1 MKDEEMK
8 DEEYKKEDLE
18 ENLETGEVE
27 EEIEEEN
34 IKDANINEEYDFKEE
49 DSKDRDVTKSSK
61 NETIANINFKWKT
74 LVVVVLIISLTSGLL
89 GSYIGIR
96 MFASNY
102 YPNSNNQQQIT
113 INPNDSYT
121 TVSAVVQKSM
131 SSVVGITTVE
141 VKDHLFAQQLVNGI
155 GSGIIVDSN
164 GYILTNSHVISDG
177 NAREINVLFENGEKA
192 EAEVVWA
199 DSYMDLAIIKVNKK
213 NLPVAVLGDSDSLVV
228 GELAI
233 AIGNPLGLEFQRTVT
248 SGIISGLNRSVQ
260 VSENMVID
268 NLIQTDASINPGNS
282 GGPLLNAKGE
292 VIGIN
297 TAKISTAVGLG
308 FAIPINTAKPIIEEV
323 IKTGTYQKAYLGIKG
338 VSVEEYEMG
347 LGVDLEAE
355 SGAVILE
362 VQDNSPAKRA
372 GLQVGDIIIKLDDDV
387 IENMHDLKNSLYSYR
402 PNDKALLEIIRSGE
416 IKKVEVILEAS
427 KQ

>member
-1 MKDEEMK
+1 MNDDEFKDE
-8 DEEYKKEDLE
+8 
-18 ENLETGEVE
+18 NQ
-27 EEIEEEN
+27 EEIENQEIIFESKYN
-34 IKDANINEEYDFKEE
+34 DDDKEKIKDDEPKAEERSYSGNAN
-49 DSKDRDVTKSSK
+49 
-61 NETIANINFKWKT
+61 IANITFKWKS
-74 LVVVVLIISLTSGLL
+74 LIVVVLIISLLSGLA
-89 GSYIGIR
+89 GSFIGIKV
-96 MFASNY
+96 FSSNE
-102 YPNSNNQQQIT
+102 NSNTSNNQEIV

-141 VKDHLFAQQLVNGI
+141 IKDYLYTQQLVSGV
-155 GSGIIVDSN
+155 GSGIIVDSD

-177 NAREINVLFENGEKA
+177 NAKEIQVLFEDGEKVN
-192 EAEVVWA
+192 AEVVWV
-199 DSYMDLAIIKVNKK
+199 DNYMDLAIIKVNRT

-260 VSENMVID
+260 VDNNVVME

-292 VIGIN
+292 VVGIN
-297 TAKISTAVGLG
+297 TAKISSAEGLG

-323 IKTGTYQKAYLGIKG
+323 IKTGTYQKAYIGIKG

-347 LGVDLEAE
+347 LGVDLAAE
-355 SGAVILE
+355 SGVVVLE
-362 VQDNSPAKRA
+362 VQANSPASKA
-372 GLQVGDIIIKLDDDV
+372 GLQNGDIITKMNDKD
-387 IENMHDLKNSLYSYR
+387 IEDMYDLKNSLYSYK
-402 PNDKALLEIIRSGE
+402 PGEKISLEILRNGE
-416 IKKVEVILEAS
+416 KKTVEVTLEAS
-427 KQ
+427 K

>member
-1 MKDEEMK
+1 MKD
-8 DEEYKKEDLE
+8 DEYKEENQEENQEKIENQEENFESNSKAEDENEEIKEDE
-18 ENLETGEVE
+18 PKKMN
-27 EEIEEEN
+27 
-34 IKDANINEEYDFKEE
+34 ANHSN
-49 DSKDRDVTKSSK
+49 
-61 NETIANINFKWKT
+61 NATITNMTFKWKS
-74 LVVVVLIISLTSGLL
+74 LVVVVLIISLLSGLA
-89 GSYIGIR
+89 GSFIGIK
-96 MFASNY
+96 MFASN
-102 YPNSNNQQQIT
+102 NNTNTNNNQEII

-141 VKDHLFAQQLVNGI
+141 IKDYLYTQQLVSGV
-155 GSGIIVDSN
+155 GSGIIVDAD

-177 NAREINVLFENGEKA
+177 NAKEIQVLFEDGEKVN
-192 EAEVVWA
+192 AEVVWV
-199 DSYMDLAIIKVNKK
+199 DNYMDLAIIKVNRT

-260 VSENMVID
+260 VDNNVVME

-292 VIGIN
+292 VVGIN
-297 TAKISTAVGLG
+297 TAKISSAEGLG

-323 IKTGTYQKAYLGIKG
+323 IKTGTYQKVYLGIKG

-347 LGVDLEAE
+347 LGIDLEAE
-355 SGAVILE
+355 SGVVVLE
-362 VQDNSPAKRA
+362 VQANSPASKA
-372 GLQVGDIIIKLDDDV
+372 GLKAGDIITKIDDKE
-387 IENMHDLKNSLYSYR
+387 IEDMYDLKNSLYSY
-402 PNDKALLEIIRSGE
+402 KANEKAVLEILRNGE
-416 IKKVEVILEAS
+416 ENKIEVTLEAS
-427 KQ
+427 K

>member
-1 MKDEEMK
+1 MNDDEFK
-8 DEEYKKEDLE
+8 GD
-18 ENLETGEVE
+18 NQ
-27 EEIEEEN
+27 EEIENQEIIFESKYN
-34 IKDANINEEYDFKEE
+34 DDDKEKIKDDEPKAEERSYSGNAN
-49 DSKDRDVTKSSK
+49 
-61 NETIANINFKWKT
+61 IANITFKWKS
-74 LVVVVLIISLTSGLL
+74 LIVVVLIISLLSGLA
-89 GSYIGIR
+89 GSFIGIKV
-96 MFASNY
+96 FSSNE
-102 YPNSNNQQQIT
+102 NSNTSNNQEIV

-141 VKDHLFAQQLVNGI
+141 IKDYLYTQQLVSGV
-155 GSGIIVDSN
+155 GSGIIVDAD

-177 NAREINVLFENGEKA
+177 NAKEIQVLFEDGEKVN
-192 EAEVVWA
+192 AEVVWV
-199 DSYMDLAIIKVNKK
+199 DNYMDLAIIKVNRT

-260 VSENMVID
+260 VDDNMVIE

-292 VIGIN
+292 VVGIN
-297 TAKISTAVGLG
+297 TAKISSAEGLG

-323 IKTGTYQKAYLGIKG
+323 IKTGTYQKAYIGIKG

-347 LGVDLEAE
+347 LGVDLAAE
-355 SGAVILE
+355 SGVVVLE
-362 VQDNSPAKRA
+362 VQANSPASKA
-372 GLQVGDIIIKLDDDV
+372 GLQNGDIITKMNDKD
-387 IENMHDLKNSLYSYR
+387 IEDMYDLKNSLYSYK
-402 PNDKALLEIIRSGE
+402 PGEKISLEILRNGE
-416 IKKVEVILEAS
+416 KKTVEVTLEAS
-427 KQ
+427 K